1 MQQVCHEQ
9 NIEPETAMQRLAA
22 HGMRVSQD
30 ALIST
35 IAAEAGLRSSAV
47 ISLITG
53 DDSQPFHQ

>member
-1 MQQVCHEQ
+1 
-9 NIEPETAMQRLAA
+9 
-22 HGMRVSQD
+22 MRVSQD